1 MNDINSSILNNQYQ
15 KLRDDIAKQDVY
27 RAFVLNAN
35 STAPQKAR
43 GYLLKSRNPVSS
55 VIIGAGDT
63 VKDVVELGK
72 ALSKG
77 ESNDNQLGRFNDL
90 GMKLGGLGIASYL
103 FTRRGTTTKGLM
115 EFLGFGAFFASMAMW
130 PRVLISEP
138 MKMRF
143 GFDFRQKYVDSQGRK
158 KYFFQDNQYQPW
170 DLWSKEDLNKVG
182 DKLNVPKDVKDR
194 EELIKEKMR
203 SIALQGNTLWM
214 LSAGF
219 SPLLTSMICNL
230 GERGVTRYLVNSKY
244 NKILSEVDNMEA
256 IIADRIKNN
265 PDFDAKV
272 VNKLQSLIEDR
283 TKEPDKAFFGNVS
296 ICLDPFRELIS
307 TRDLDDGNLV
317 ADLSSFAPRIRKR
330 LEADYNVLKTRD
342 YVPSSIDYGEFMRR
356 LKKMTKGEHGRMDLQ
371 ASKPAVGAEIF
382 ASLKRQLDPLS
393 VKVDEFKT
401 IVAFDDF
408 CRAFEVAT
416 ANQEKCEIQDA
427 VMGLAKQFLKKE
439 DADPRIVEEFC
450 QSIGE
455 MYTSHTRPLSA
466 QVRGIDDFINGL
478 VGQKY
483 ESVHTMLHLDS
494 LNEFM
499 KQLSPTMDDLK
510 IARNSTDNAK
520 SYLVGALSS
529 VAQDKGNR
537 YGDFIS
543 SITAKQANLET
554 KTIDIVLKKVE
565 DYANRTIGKAFG
577 KISDDSPF
585 AFYKKEVSRFGADGS
600 VGKMPLYEKVIKLFV
615 EEKGAGIK
623 ATGHRYILAADLEK
637 RIQTGEL
644 EAFWKELGGSE
655 EVFEQVKK
663 ICRDIMYDGT
673 MNDLSNKFY
682 MDGNGIE
689 APKVIKLLFGISD
702 NLGEDK
708 KPLFGMSKA
717 TIENCDKKMLD
728 SLNATRRNIYNIYA
742 SAADLA
748 RQGHTLQ
755 GGIDACQKTQY
766 SMVGKSVS
774 ELFMETASQKFNDK
788 TWLKTF
794 GGIGLAVLGITLVSQ
809 MFFGKVKHEHLYKK
823 EKSAQGG
830 VDASK

>member
-1 MNDINSSILNNQYQ
+1 MNDINSSILNKQYE
-15 KLRDDIAKQDVY
+15 KLRADIANQDVY
-27 RAFVLNAN
+27 RAFVMNAN
-35 STAPQKAR
+35 SVAPQKAR
-43 GYLLKSRNPVSS
+43 GFLLKDRNPVSS

-143 GFDFRQKYVDSQGRK
+143 GFDFRQKYIDSQGRK

-182 DKLNVPKDVKDR
+182 DKLNVPKDIKDR

-244 NKILSEVDNMEA
+244 NKILSEVDNIDT
-256 IIADRIKNN
+256 IIADRMKNN
-265 PDFDAKV
+265 PNFDAKV
-272 VNKLQSLIEDR
+272 VNRLQALIEDR
-283 TKEPDKAFFGNVS
+283 TKEPDRAFFGNVS
-296 ICLDPFRELIS
+296 ACLDPFRELIS
-307 TRDLDDGNLV
+307 TRDLDDANLV
-317 ADLSSFAPRIRKR
+317 SEFSSFAPRIRKR
-330 LEADYNVLKTRD
+330 LEADYNVLKTKD
-342 YVPSSIDYGEFMRR
+342 FAPSYLDYGQLMAR
-356 LKKMTKGEHGRMDLQ
+356 LNKITKSEGGRMDLQ
-371 ASKPAVGAEIF
+371 ASKPSIGAKIV
-382 ASLKRQLDPLS
+382 ASLKRELDPLS
-393 VKVDEFKT
+393 QKVGEYKT
-401 IVAFDDF
+401 ILAFDDF
-408 CRAFEVAT
+408 CRAFET
-416 ANQEKCEIQDA
+416 ITEGQEKTEIHDRI
-427 VMGLAKQFLKKE
+427 MGIAKQYLRKE
-439 DADPRIVEEFC
+439 DASSSIVEEFC
-450 QSIGE
+450 KTIGE
-455 MYTSHTRPLSA
+455 MYDTQTRPLSA

-483 ESVHTMLHLDS
+483 ESVHTTLHLDS

-499 KQLSPTMDDLK
+499 KQLSPSMDDLK
-510 IARNSTDNAK
+510 VARNSTENAK

-529 VAQDKGNR
+529 IAEDKGSR
-537 YGDFIS
+537 YSDFIS
-543 SITAKQANLET
+543 SISAKQANLET
-554 KTIDIVLKKVE
+554 KTIDKVLQKVE
-565 DYANRTIGKAFG
+565 DYANRAIGKAFNQIEEG
-577 KISDDSPF
+577 SPLE
-585 AFYKKEVSRFGADGS
+585 FYKKEISQIGANGETHNI
-600 VGKMPLYEKVIKLFV
+600 PIFEKVVKLFV

-623 ATGHRYILAADLEK
+623 ATGHRYLLAADLEK

-644 EAFWKELGGSE
+644 EAFWEELGGSKD
-655 EVFEQVKK
+655 VFEQVKK
-663 ICRDIMYDGT
+663 MCRDIIYDGT

-689 APKVIKLLFGISD
+689 APKVIKLLFGVSEK
-702 NLGEDK
+702 LGEDN

-717 TIENCDKKMLD
+717 TLESCDRKMLD

-742 SAADLA
+742 GVVDLA
-748 RQGHTLQ
+748 RQGHALQ
-755 GGIDACQKTQY
+755 GGTSACQKTQY
-766 SMVGKSVS
+766 SMAGKSVS

-788 TWLKTF
+788 KWMKTF
-794 GGIGLAVLGITLVSQ
+794 GGLGVAVVGLTLISQ

-823 EKSAQGG
+823 GKNAQGG